1 MDMVHTY
8 KSTHSTAHTPHRL
21 WSLGPPFTLPTH
33 LASTPW
39 DTDVSQKDVSQARLE
54 RDFYPTPVTKPHGA
68 AVDID
73 VPKKLRFPTL
83 LDKLLKS
90 AGPSHIPDFA

>member
-1 MDMVHTY
+1 MGMIHTY
-8 KSTHSTAHTPHRL
+8 KSTHSTASEALVLR
-21 WSLGPPFTLPTH
+21 FTLPTH

-54 RDFYPTPVTKPHGA
+54 RDFYPTPATKPHGA

-73 VPKKLRFPTL
+73 VPKKLHFPTL
-83 LDKLLKS
+83 LEELLKS
-90 AGPSHIPDFA
+90 AGSSHIPDFA